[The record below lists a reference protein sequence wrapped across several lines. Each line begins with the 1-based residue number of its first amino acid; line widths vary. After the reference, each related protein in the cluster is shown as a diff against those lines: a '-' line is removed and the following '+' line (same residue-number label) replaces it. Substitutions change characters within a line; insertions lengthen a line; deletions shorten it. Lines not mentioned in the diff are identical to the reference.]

1 MLTIREMKLSLVSSR
16 ISRDL
21 GFREESLDES
31 TQRSIVASEVFSL
44 WKSLYLP
51 FTLSASWEKLD
62 LKSKRKI
69 VVSRDKVNL
78 FEEE

>member
-1 MLTIREMKLSLVSSR
+1 MLTIREMKLLLVSSR

-44 WKSLYLP
+44 WKSLYLL
-51 FTLSASWEKLD
+51 FTLSASWDKLD